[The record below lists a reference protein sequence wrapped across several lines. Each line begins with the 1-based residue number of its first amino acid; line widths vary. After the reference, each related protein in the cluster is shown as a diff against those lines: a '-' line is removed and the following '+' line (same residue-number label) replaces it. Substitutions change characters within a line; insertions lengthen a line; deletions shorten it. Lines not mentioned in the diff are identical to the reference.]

1 MYLAAMTHDASLQ
14 AFLDNVCPIIQRQ
27 GSSFYFTPAT
37 LAKGE
42 AFGLDRG
49 QLYFLGRGG
58 VLGDVE
64 PAVVTA
70 AFGYFNPSIVATV
83 WEAARAKLAP
93 RAAGALYMECCAD
106 HGRAKL
112 AAVAGLEGFVA
123 MAEKVVAAAE
133 VDGLSLFAGI
143 AAEPLADDVPGRA
156 MQLVAV
162 LREFRGSA
170 HLIAVRAVGLSAK
183 VAHFVSR
190 PNDGRM
196 FGHSDTVAPTDAERA
211 AMAQAEAITNIIVA
225 PAYAVLDD
233 VERAAFVATL
243 QQIDAALTA

>member
-1 MYLAAMTHDASLQ
+1 MYLAAMTQDAALQ
-14 AFLDNVCPIIQRQ
+14 TFLDTACPIIQRQ

-42 AFGLDRG
+42 AVGLDRG

-58 VLGDVE
+58 VLGDAE

-70 AFGYFNPSIVATV
+70 AFGYFNPSIVAAV
-83 WEAARAKLAP
+83 WSAARAKLAP
-93 RAAGALYMECCAD
+93 RAAGALFMECCAD
-106 HGRAKL
+106 HGRARL
-112 AAVAGLEGFVA
+112 ADVAGLARFA
-123 MAEKVVAAAE
+123 ASAEKVIAAAE

-143 AAEPLADDVPGRA
+143 AAEPLAEDLPGRA

-170 HLIAVRAVGLSAK
+170 HLIAVRAVGVSAK

-196 FGHSDTVAPTDAERA
+196 FGHPDAVEPTDAQRA
-211 AMAQAEAITNIIVA
+211 AMAQAEAITDVIVA

-233 VERAAFVATL
+233 AERAEFVATL
-243 QQIDAALTA
+243 QEIDAALTA